1 VILFVPAVDLMRIDL
16 FLTSAGALVLA
27 TVLTG
32 VVRKRALR
40 HGLLDVPNERSSHT
54 LPTPR
59 GGGIA
64 IVIASSVALAILGL
78 LGAVDASLIVAIL
91 GGGMVVGIVGFI
103 DDRRGI
109 SAALR
114 LSVHLAVSLFALI
127 VFGGLPAM
135 QFGETVVHSGWGGYV
150 LGTLAVAWVTNLFN
164 FMDGIDGIAAA
175 EAVFILGAGALL
187 YGIPAA
193 AAPAAIA
200 AIVVAMACL
209 GFLIWN
215 WPPARI
221 FMGDVGS
228 GYLGYVIAV
237 LAIASAR
244 GNPTAL
250 LSWLILGGLFFCDAT
265 ITLVRRVLRRDRVHE
280 AHRSHA
286 YQWLAR
292 RWRSHRR
299 VTIAATLINICWL
312 LPCALFAAAHP
323 PCAAL
328 TTGVAWTPLVLV
340 VLFTGAGR
348 AET

>member
-1 VILFVPAVDLMRIDL
+1 MRIDV
-16 FLTSAGALVLA
+16 FLTAAGALVLA
-27 TVLTG
+27 AVLTG

-40 HGLLDVPNERSSHT
+40 HGLLDVPNERSSHS

-64 IVIASSVALAILGL
+64 IVFASAVALAVLGA

-91 GGGMVVGIVGFI
+91 GGGVAVGIVGFI
-103 DDRRGI
+103 DDRRGM
-109 SAALR
+109 SAAVR
-114 LSVHLAVSLFALI
+114 LSVHVAASLFAVI
-127 VFGGLPAM
+127 MFGGLPAI
-135 QFGETVVHSGWGGYV
+135 QFGETVVHFGWGGYV
-150 LGTLAVAWVTNLFN
+150 LGTLAVAWVINLFN

-175 EAVFILGAGALL
+175 EAVFIAGAGALL
-187 YGIPAA
+187 YGISAA
-193 AAPAAIA
+193 AAPAANA
-200 AIVVAMACL
+200 AIVIAMTCL

-221 FMGDVGS
+221 FLGDVGS

-237 LAIASAR
+237 LAIANAR
-244 GNPTAL
+244 DNPTAL
-250 LSWLILGGLFFCDAT
+250 LSWLILGGVFFCDAT
-265 ITLVRRVLRRDRVHE
+265 ATLVRRLLRRDRVHE

-292 RWRSHRR
+292 RWRSHGR
-299 VTIAATLINICWL
+299 VTIATAVINLCWL
-312 LPCALFAAAHP
+312 LPCALFAARHP
-323 PCAAL
+323 RFAAW
-328 TTGVAWTPLVLV
+328 TTGIAWAPVLLL